1 MQAHAL
7 SVLIGLLPLWLGATA
22 PAQITQPDGTP
33 NPAFPNLYAWWRAD
47 VGVNQAAG
55 MPADGAAVTRW
66 EDSGARNHDLVRV
79 ATDAAQRPAFR
90 SSLANGMPAVSFDGN
105 DYLWSA
111 NSTAEF
117 GVITTSRTIVCVSR
131 VAVADGGYIF
141 DSSSSAGRT
150 ALITGE
156 LATPSQWVLYPGAT
170 PSTLGGSVF
179 SNGVTMVSCT
189 VEGGAQ
195 ALHVNGALKGTAAAA
210 MQSMSGA
217 MLGSRFNIQNRLNG
231 SISEVLVFD
240 KALSAAER
248 GAIESYLSTK
258 YQLDE
263 PPPPLPMIDVFV
275 GGQDGYNTYRI
286 PAIVQLASHR
296 LLAFAEGRASGADN
310 GTNDMVMK
318 RSDDLGATWGP
329 LVVVDDQP
337 GRSLN
342 NPCVVEVREGAHS
355 GRVILMYQSYP
366 TGCGEGCVVPGNT
379 GDNICKTF
387 IRTSD
392 DGGATWAA
400 AVEVTAQVKRPT
412 IVTSVAT
419 GPGIGIQLRHGKHAG
434 RLVVPFNQG
443 PQGVWA
449 CYAAYSDDGGDSWQY
464 GDLAANGS
472 PGTGNEV
479 QMVERTD
486 GSVMLNSR
494 QFSGGG
500 WRKTAVST
508 DGGGTWTPLINDDEL
523 PDPSCMA
530 GIMALTDPIDGFD
543 QSRVVFCGP
552 NSTTSRS
559 NGTAWLSI
567 DGGAT
572 WPVSKQVYGGGFAYS
587 LPVTIDCDRFGV
599 FFEKDGY
606 TRITL
611 AIVDYTDFNPGDD
624 FSDEGSCLPSDPA
637 DINLDGVIDAADLG
651 ILLGAWSSSAG
662 GAADVNSDGSV
673 DAADLAIVLSAWG

>member
-1 MQAHAL
+1 
-7 SVLIGLLPLWLGATA
+7 
-22 PAQITQPDGTP
+22 
-33 NPAFPNLYAWWRAD
+33 
-47 VGVNQAAG
+47 

>member
-1 MQAHAL
+1 MQTHAL
-7 SVLIGLLPLWLGATA
+7 PVLVVLLPMWLGATA
-22 PAQITQPDGTP
+22 CAQITQPDGMP

-55 MPADGAAVTRW
+55 TPADGAAVTRW

-117 GVITTSRTIVCVSR
+117 GVITTPRTIVCVSR

-240 KALSAAER
+240 KALSADER

-286 PAIVQLASHR
+286 PAIVQVASHR

-464 GDLAANGS
+464 GDIAANGS

-479 QMVERTD
+479 QMVERAD

-611 AIVDYTDFNPGDD
+611 AVVDYTDFNPGDD

-651 ILLGAWSSSAG
+651 ILLGAWASAG
-662 GAADVNSDGSV
+662 GAADVNSDGIV
-673 DAADLAIVLSAWG
+673 DAADLGFVLSSWS